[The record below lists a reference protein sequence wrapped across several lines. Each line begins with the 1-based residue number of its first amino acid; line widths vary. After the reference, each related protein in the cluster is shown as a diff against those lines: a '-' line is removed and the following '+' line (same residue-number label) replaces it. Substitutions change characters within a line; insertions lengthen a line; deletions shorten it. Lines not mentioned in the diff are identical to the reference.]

1 MPGLLLAPFLISAI
15 LLPSTPDAG
24 RTGDH
29 SKSSTLIQ
37 CSGKTVRSRGEEP
50 ATGRWNGMPATTA
63 RSAKLCSCR
72 LSYNEC
78 TPRVGAHRLIWASS
92 ASAEKVDHGMRS
104 MCDQLSLLPSLK
116 KVADEDSDHY
126 CSPLAKLNTTFWSGH

>member
-1 MPGLLLAPFLISAI
+1 MPGYLLDQFLISAI
-15 LLPSTPDAG
+15 LLHSTPDPG

-50 ATGRWNGMPATTA
+50 AAGLWNGMPAGTA
-63 RSAKLCSCR
+63 RFAKLCSCR
-72 LSYNEC
+72 LLYNEC
-78 TPRVGAHRLIWASS
+78 TPRVGADRLIWRSS
-92 ASAEKVDHGMRS
+92 ASGGKVDHGIRS
-104 MCDQLSLLPSLK
+104 RRDELFLLPSLK

-126 CSPLAKLNTTFWSGH
+126 CSPLTKLNTTFWSGH